1 MAAVRSAIVVAS
13 YPRSQK
19 TCIARSRAASRSKA
33 RGRPRVAIPASFLPL
48 SCRCRPAVSCRGAPS
63 TAGRGGTGRYG
74 TPEGV
79 AAMVA
84 HLAGPEAAG
93 VTGSVFTVDA
103 GANA

>member
-1 MAAVRSAIVVAS
+1 M
-13 YPRSQK
+13 
-19 TCIARSRAASRSKA
+19 
-33 RGRPRVAIPASFLPL
+33 
-48 SCRCRPAVSCRGAPS
+48 SCRGAPS
-63 TAGRGGTGRYG
+63 TAGRGGTGHYG